1 MSTERQAPVLEEP
14 RRHLPEPFRVRGGRR
29 ETADTWT
36 FELEPVSGEA
46 LAFEPGQFTMLYAHG
61 VGEIPISISG
71 DPARPERL
79 VHTVRTVGAVSRA
92 LCDVPAG
99 GAIGVRGPF
108 GRGWPVADAEG
119 RSLVIVAGGVGLAP
133 LRSVVLSALAGRER
147 FDRVTV
153 LYGGR
158 DPDSLLYADELAEW
172 ASAEEVELDMIVD
185 AAASGWLGRVGVVPS
200 LIERA
205 DLDPDETVAM
215 VCGPEVMMRFS
226 VEALLAQG
234 LPAERIALSM
244 ERNMRCAVGHCGHC
258 QWGPSFVCRDGPV
271 FRWSEARRWFAV
283 REL

>member
-1 MSTERQAPVLEEP
+1 MLEQA
-14 RRHLPEPFRVRGGRR
+14 RRHLPEPFRVRESRR

-36 FELEPVSGEA
+36 FELEPVNGDA

-71 DPARPERL
+71 DPTRPERL
-79 VHTVRTVGAVSRA
+79 VHTVRAVGAVSQA
-92 LCDVPAG
+92 LCQVPAG
-99 GAIGVRGPF
+99 GSIGVRGPF
-108 GRGWPVADAEG
+108 GHGWPLAEAEG
-119 RSLVIVAGGVGLAP
+119 RGLVVVAGGVGLAP
-133 LRSVVLSALAGRER
+133 LRSVIVSALAGPQR
-147 FDRVTV
+147 FDRVTI

-172 ASAEEVELDMIVD
+172 NSSDEVELSVIVD
-185 AAASGWLGRVGVVPS
+185 TAAAGWLGRVGVVPS

-205 DLDPDETVAM
+205 ELDPDETVAM

-226 VEALLAQG
+226 VEALLAAG
-234 LPAERIALSM
+234 LAAERIALSM

-271 FRWSEARRWFAV
+271 FRWSEAERWFGI

>member
-1 MSTERQAPVLEEP
+1 MRES
-14 RRHLPEPFRVRGGRR
+14 RR

-36 FELEPVSGEA
+36 FELEPANGEA

-71 DPARPERL
+71 DPTRPERL
-79 VHTVRTVGAVSRA
+79 VHTIRVVGAVSRA

-99 GAIGVRGPF
+99 GSIGVRGPF
-108 GRGWPVADAEG
+108 GHGWPLAEAEG
-119 RSLVIVAGGVGLAP
+119 RSLVVVAGGVGLAP
-133 LRSVVLSALAGRER
+133 LRSVVVSALAGLQR

-158 DPDSLLYADELAEW
+158 DPDSLLYEDELAEW
-172 ASAEEVELDMIVD
+172 ASSADVELSVIVD
-185 AAASGWLGRVGVVPS
+185 TAASGWTGRVGVVPS

-205 DLDPDETVAM
+205 ELDPDETVAM

-226 VEALLAQG
+226 VDALLAEG

-258 QWGPSFVCRDGPV
+258 QWGPAFVCRDGPV